1 MDGDVTDETLSPD
14 EEAAIVAEAWIYT

>member
-1 MDGDVTDETLSPD
+1 MDQDVTDETLSPD